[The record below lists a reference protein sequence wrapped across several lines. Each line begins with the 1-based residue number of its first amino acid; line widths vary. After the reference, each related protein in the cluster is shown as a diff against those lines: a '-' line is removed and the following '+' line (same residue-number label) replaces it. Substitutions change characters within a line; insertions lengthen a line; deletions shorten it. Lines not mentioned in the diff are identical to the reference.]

1 MALRLIALFK
11 LLKGLLLA
19 AAGLGALRLL
29 HADVAALVTRWADRL
44 NIDPQNRYLGDV
56 LGRLML
62 VDAHALIVVATGS
75 FAYAA
80 LLLTEGVGL
89 WLKRRWAEYFT
100 IVVTGSFIPLELY
113 ELARRST
120 LIRLAALGLNVL
132 IVWYLVRQLRATPPD
147 PGELGTPVRVEQNR
161 DDLV

>member
-19 AAGLGALRLL
+19 TVGLAALRLV
-29 HADVAALVTRWADRL
+29 HADVAALVTVWADRL
-44 NIDPQNRYLGDV
+44 NIDPQNRYLGHV
-56 LGRLML
+56 LGRLTL
-62 VDAHALIVVATGS
+62 VDAHALVLVATGS

-80 LLLTEGVGL
+80 LLATEGIGL

-113 ELARRST
+113 ELTRRWT
-120 LIRLAALGLNVL
+120 PIRLTAVGLNVL
-132 IVWYLVRQLRATPPD
+132 IVWYLARRLRTTTPD
-147 PGELGTPVRVEQNR
+147 PAELGAAGSRR
-161 DDLV
+161 AGS

>member
-19 AAGLGALRLL
+19 TVGLAALRLL
-29 HADVAALVTRWADRL
+29 HADVAALVNVWADRL
-44 NIDPQNRYLGDV
+44 NIDPQNRYLGHV
-56 LGRLML
+56 LGRLTL
-62 VDAHALIVVATGS
+62 VDAHALALVATGS

-80 LLLTEGVGL
+80 LLVTEGIGL

-113 ELARRST
+113 ELARRWT
-120 LIRLAALGLNVL
+120 LIRLAAFGLNVL
-132 IVWYLVRQLRATPPD
+132 IVWYLVRQLRTTPHEPA
-147 PGELGTPVRVEQNR
+147 ELEPAGSRR
-161 DDLV
+161 AGS

>member
-19 AAGLGALRLL
+19 AVGLAALRLL
-29 HADVAALVTRWADRL
+29 HADVAALVTVWADRL

-56 LGRLML
+56 IGRLTF
-62 VDAHALIVVATGS
+62 VDARALILVATGS

-80 LLLTEGVGL
+80 LLLTEGIGL

-100 IVVTGSFIPLELY
+100 IVVTVSFIPLELY
-113 ELARRST
+113 ELARRWT
-120 LIRLAALGLNVL
+120 LIRLAAFGLNVL
-132 IVWYLVRQLRATPPD
+132 IVWYLVRQLRMTPPD
-147 PGELGTPVRVEQNR
+147 SAELGAAGSRR
-161 DDLV
+161 AGS

>member
-75 FAYAA
+75 FAYA

-113 ELARRST
+113 ELARRWT